1 MEWDEYEQN
10 ENKKKIKKKCARRG
24 RQKKQ
29 LLCMFNHLT
38 KLSYRGV

>member
-1 MEWDEYEQN
+1 MDMNRTKIQQKK
-10 ENKKKIKKKCARRG
+10 NKNKKKCARRG

-38 KLSYRGV
+38 KLSYRCV